1 MMNEQDRH
9 IWSGVLAYLRRH
21 YPTLCRAWFEE
32 LEPLPIEG
40 GSLHLRAESDVHR
53 DYLRRSCADPFN
65 DAVRT
70 VSGRLLAVRFLGPHD
85 PAPLPQPADKPRT
98 IVESKPAPLETKLA
112 VSPPTNAAQPRPAP
126 VSTSPALIT
135 EPTAKPVNEP
145 PPPRATFGLATPL
158 NNSLSILEPG
168 SAAARRDDALVINPD
183 YSFDNFIVGSG
194 NRLANAAAVA
204 VAGRPGKAY
213 NPFFVH
219 GGVGLG
225 KTHLLQAI
233 CVQIKTQNPNAVLY
247 YLSCESF
254 VTRFIEAVR
263 SGDMPDFRHRFRDV
277 DCLIIDDIHFLAK
290 ADRTQE
296 EFFHTFNSLYQAGKQ
311 IVLSSD
317 APPEE
322 IPHLEERLVSRF
334 KWGLVAKVSPPDFET
349 RVAILKSKASVR
361 GFELPNDVAAHIAT
375 RLNTNI
381 RELEGAIG
389 KLQIHSAVEGRPID
403 MQLAMD
409 ALGDIAPR
417 ASTEPTIQAIID
429 AVTDYYRV
437 RLIELQSERRNRSL
451 NLPRQVCMYL
461 IRHNTRHSL
470 EEIGGYFGNRDHTTV
485 LHSIRIIDARRQT
498 EPDFDALLKSL
509 EDKIGMSTL

>member
-1 MMNEQDRH
+1 MNDQDRH

-40 GSLHLRAESDVHR
+40 GAIHLRAESDVHR

-85 PAPLPQPADKPRT
+85 PAPLPQPSEKPRAVVEPKPVVEAK
-98 IVESKPAPLETKLA
+98 VESKAESRNGADASATEPRPTPAAKPTAARPL
-112 VSPPTNAAQPRPAP
+112 AQPITQPQSEPRPA
-126 VSTSPALIT
+126 
-135 EPTAKPVNEP
+135 
-145 PPPRATFGLATPL
+145 ATPL
-158 NNSLSILEPG
+158 SIVEPS
-168 SAAARRDDALVINPD
+168 SAASRRDDALVINPD

-204 VAGRPGKAY
+204 VAGHPGKAY

-233 CVQIKTQNPNAVLY
+233 CVQIKTQNPRAVLY

-277 DCLIIDDIHFLAK
+277 DCLVIDDIHFLAK

-375 RLNTNI
+375 KLNTNI

-389 KLQIHSAVEGRPID
+389 KLQIHAAVEGRPID
-403 MQLAMD
+403 MQLAID

-417 ASTEPTIQAIID
+417 ASTEPTIQSIID
-429 AVTDYYRV
+429 AVTDFYRV

-485 LHSIRIIDARRQT
+485 LHSIRTIDQRRQT
-498 EPDFDALLKSL
+498 EPDFDALLKGL
-509 EDKIGMSTL
+509 EDKIGMSST